1 MADAMWSVLGEASTF
16 SCIQPSDRIRRP
28 QRHRLGRAQF
38 RRQCGLRRCRQH
50 ARSHPPTHLPRCG
63 HTENGQS
70 VFSQLHKDIVEART
84 TAAQESSG
92 GLSIP
97 APPPSAFGISDA
109 AQTSLVQ
116 NKLTPHPNS
125 TFVSPIKLANKVGN
139 GLPTSCIV
147 CADPIYRPLE
157 ASRNWV
163 NAAGWKVV
171 EIKSGHHAI

>member
-1 MADAMWSVLGEASTF
+1 M
-16 SCIQPSDRIRRP
+16 
-28 QRHRLGRAQF
+28 
-38 RRQCGLRRCRQH
+38 RCRQH

-84 TAAQESSG
+84 KAAQESSG
-92 GLSIP
+92 GP
-97 APPPSAFGISDA
+97 QYPSSTAFRLGISDA

-116 NKLTPHPNS
+116 NKLTPHSYS

-139 GLPTSCIV
+139 GLPTIYIV
-147 CADPIYRPLE
+147 CADPIYKPLE

-171 EIKSGHHAI
+171 EIKSGHDAI